1 MDHQDA
7 AARIRALA
15 GDRPPRVGLILGS
28 GLGELAEAI
37 ESSSDIGYSDLP
49 GFPAPTVAGH
59 EGRLRL
65 GAWSGRRLRVFR
77 VDFIFTKDMTFNNWP
92 CRSVHFGRPVAKR

>member
-49 GFPAPTVAGH
+49 GVMKAGS
-59 EGRLRL
+59 GL
-65 GAWSGRRLRVFR
+65 GLGQGRRLRVFR
-77 VDFIFTKDMTFNNWP
+77 VDFIFTKDMIFNNWP